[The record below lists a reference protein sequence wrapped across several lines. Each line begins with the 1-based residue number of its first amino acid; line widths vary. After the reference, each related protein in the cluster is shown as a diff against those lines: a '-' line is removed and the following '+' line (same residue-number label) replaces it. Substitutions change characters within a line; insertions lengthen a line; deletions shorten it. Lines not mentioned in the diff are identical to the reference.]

1 MQPRLSLNCKS
12 CSSRKCHLLQHFSF
26 PNILFC
32 RIRKLVSEVLELQSR
47 NQDDERDKELNT
59 KIVLLSKHLPEPV
72 KAHEFLRKFSAHMS
86 KDPSLLQMMETVMHP
101 SVSCKTCSEVMVDF
115 FSLSHN

>member
-1 MQPRLSLNCKS
+1 MKMQPRLSLSCKS
-12 CSSRKCHLLQHFSF
+12 CSYRKCLELRQSF
-26 PNILFC
+26 FPIFC
-32 RIRKLVSEVLELQSR
+32 LRRIRKLVSEVLELQSR

-101 SVSCKTCSEVMVDF
+101 SVSCKTCSEVMVSF
-115 FSLSHN
+115 LPSI